1 MERRLFKRIAFGVK
15 AEIIHNGK
23 SFQGVIE
30 DLSETGANIITDP
43 IEDASGFVRGTEI
56 ELTFRPL
63 DDDIIALNCRIQW
76 IQKAYPNSQ
85 IYKIGMVLVN
95 PPWDESSYFV

>member
-15 AEIIHNGK
+15 AEIICDGK
-23 SFQGVIE
+23 SFGGIIE

-43 IEDASGFVRGTEI
+43 IEDASGFVQGAEM
-56 ELTFRPL
+56 ELKFRPVNDEL
-63 DDDIIALNCRIQW
+63 MILNCKLQW
-76 IQKAYPNSQ
+76 IHKAHPKSQ

-95 PPWDESSYFV
+95 PPWDESSCFV

>member
-15 AEIIHNGK
+15 AEIFFDGK
-23 SFQGVIE
+23 SFGGIIE

-43 IEDASGFVRGTEI
+43 IEDASGFVQGAEM
-56 ELTFRPL
+56 ELKFRPV
-63 DDDIIALNCRIQW
+63 DDELIILNCKLQW
-76 IQKAYPNSQ
+76 IHKAHPKGQ

-95 PPWDESSYFV
+95 PPWDESSSFV